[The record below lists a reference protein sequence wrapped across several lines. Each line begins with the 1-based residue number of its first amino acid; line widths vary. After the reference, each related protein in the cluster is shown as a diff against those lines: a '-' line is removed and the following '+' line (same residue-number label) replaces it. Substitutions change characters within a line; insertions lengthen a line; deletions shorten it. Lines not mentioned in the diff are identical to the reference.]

1 MYSFQ
6 LPVLVSLALA
16 SLCDLQFTN
25 GVCLFGGQS
34 VLMPDAAPE
43 GLIAHWSFD
52 DSRGLDSSGHQHHAK
67 TAVGSGPAQDS
78 RGASAYFSGNN
89 YAEVDNTAELNA
101 TVFTYTMWVY
111 LYRDAEVEGG
121 VSTGFRW
128 CPLLQKGLDDPTT
141 RSFARAPAL
150 FLDRR
155 ERGLRFYI
163 TSTASDTYP
172 QGEYIES
179 AAHLPY
185 QRWTHLALLRGERRS
200 RLYVNGI
207 LDVSNSTDGSTV
219 ANSGSLYL
227 GGTPSSGAGCQV
239 AHLLDEVRVY
249 SRELSEEDIEA
260 EAAGALGGIEP
271 RYVRLGCT
279 NCGQSTAE
287 ESCPGNYH
295 LCTGIEL
302 HSGAYQVARANGW
315 VGWSSRV
322 WARGAQAEDGLGL
335 GLCCQDLR

>member
-1 MYSFQ
+1 
-6 LPVLVSLALA
+6 
-16 SLCDLQFTN
+16 
-25 GVCLFGGQS
+25 
-34 VLMPDAAPE
+34 MPDAAPD
-43 GLIAHWSFD
+43 GLVAHWSFD
-52 DSRGLDSSGHQHHAK
+52 DSKGLDSSGHQHHAK
-67 TAVGSGPAQDS
+67 TAVGSGPAQGS

-89 YAEVDNTAELNA
+89 YVEIENSAELNA
-101 TVFTYTMWVY
+101 TVFTYTLWIY

-121 VSTGFRW
+121 VGTGFRW
-128 CPLLQKGLDDPTT
+128 CPLLQKGLDDPTN

-163 TSTASDTYP
+163 TSTASDAYP

-219 ANSGSLYL
+219 ANSASLFI
-227 GGTPSSGAGCQV
+227 GGTPGSGIGCQV
-239 AHLLDEVRVY
+239 GHLQDEVRVY
-249 SRELSEEDIEA
+249 TRELSEEEIEA
-260 EAAGALGGIEP
+260 EAAGALGEIEP
-271 RYVRLGCT
+271 RYVRIGCL
-279 NCGQSTAE
+279 NCPQSSAE

-295 LCTGIEL
+295 LCTSIEL

-315 VGWSSRV
+315 VGWNSRV
-322 WARGAQAEDGLGL
+322 WARGAQAEEGQGLGV
-335 GLCCQDLR
+335 CCQDLR